1 MSEQLFEFGH
11 ETSADLH
18 VPERKDFPIRDH
30 QVAQIRDAFAR
41 AGVMDQAERKS
52 IIESCVFRE
61 VASVRDVR
69 ADEVRR
75 ILHRIDQ
82 RLRAAGRP
90 AGGSAWD
97 DREEDTWIDKL

>member
-1 MSEQLFEFGH
+1 MSEQLFDFGDD
-11 ETSADLH
+11 TSADAP
-18 VPERKDFPIRDH
+18 VTESKDFPIRDY
-30 QVAQIRDAFAR
+30 QVAQIRDAFSH

-75 ILHRIDQ
+75 ILQRIDQ
-82 RLRAAGRP
+82 RVRAAGRP